1 VEANVKDI
9 LGYEGTRCVVV
20 GAATGMGA
28 ACATALVE
36 MGAEVIALD
45 IAPVSL
51 PVKQTIEV
59 DLSNPKSIDAAVRQ
73 IGGEIPKVFV
83 CAGVPGPPRFDA
95 LQTMTVN
102 FVGVRQV
109 IEALLPK
116 VPRGGAVALIASIAG
131 VGYAKNLP
139 KLKELCAT
147 PTFES
152 AVEWCKANPDVAN
165 GYLGSKQA
173 LIVYTKLRASQLVA
187 REIRLN
193 ALLPCPTDTP
203 MLPQFYA
210 QAGGQE
216 NLDKF
221 FQSPIGRA
229 ATAAEMGDPLILLNS
244 DAARFVSGI
253 ALEVDYG
260 YCGEV
265 HVGVRPGLL

>member
-1 VEANVKDI
+1 ME
-9 LGYEGTRCVVV
+9 L
-20 GAATGMGA
+20 
-28 ACATALVE
+28 
-36 MGAEVIALD
+36 GAEVIALD
-45 IAPVSL
+45 IAPISL
-51 PVKQTIEV
+51 PVKQAIEV
-59 DLSNPKSIDAAVRQ
+59 DISDPRSIVAAVRQ
-73 IGGEIPKVFV
+73 ISGEIPKVFV

-95 LQTMTVN
+95 LETMIVN

-109 IEALLPK
+109 IEQLLPK
-116 VPRGGAVALIASIAG
+116 VPRGGAVALISSIAG
-131 VGYAKNLP
+131 VGYAKNLA
-139 KLKELCAT
+139 KLEELCAT
-147 PTFES
+147 KTFES
-152 AVEWCKANPDVAN
+152 AVEWCKANPEIAN

-173 LIVYTKLRASQLVA
+173 LIVYTKLRASELVK

-216 NLDKF
+216 NVDKF
-221 FQSPIGRA
+221 LQSPAGRA